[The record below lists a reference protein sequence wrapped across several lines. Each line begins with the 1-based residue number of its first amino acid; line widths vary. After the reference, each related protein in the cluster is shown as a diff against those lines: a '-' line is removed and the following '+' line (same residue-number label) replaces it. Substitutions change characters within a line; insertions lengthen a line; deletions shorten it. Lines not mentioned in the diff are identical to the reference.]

1 MTKHDPPEKNVIL
14 MFVVIFRGIED
25 PKGWSVDL
33 DSSDW
38 HCSLAGSDYVLDL
51 ISELEYPPAFPL
63 SRSSSLLTVTPG
75 HTVPESQL
83 KTLSK

>member
-1 MTKHDPPEKNVIL
+1 M
-14 MFVVIFRGIED
+14 ED

-33 DSSDW
+33 ECNDWNSSL
-38 HCSLAGSDYVLDL
+38 SGKDYVLDL

-63 SRSSSLLTVTPG
+63 SQSSSLLTVKPG
-75 HTVPESQL
+75 HNVSESQL

>member
-1 MTKHDPPEKNVIL
+1 MYTRKFFSVIEVCFL
-14 MFVVIFRGIED
+14 LVVLRGIED

-33 DSSDW
+33 ESSDW
-38 HCSLAGSDYVLDL
+38 HCSLAGRDYILDL

-63 SRSSSLLTVTPG
+63 SRSPSLLTVKPG

-83 KTLSK
+83 NTLSK